1 MKTRAVGMMAVPS
14 KDSCGSNTSTPS
26 ASRRSDTRT
35 LARGIFVLSV
45 KFSFRS
51 IAALGHAHDEITP
64 RVESFHGDLILR
76 RGWCELEGIDRGRPH
91 PHAVRLDADS
101 DGGHEV
107 EVEGAM
113 FAERIAGPDSVRH
126 FAVQRPAHHLV
137 ITR

>member
-1 MKTRAVGMMAVPS
+1 MKTRAVGMMAVRS
-14 KDSCGSNTSTPS
+14 KDSGGSNTSTPS

-91 PHAVRLDADS
+91 PHAVRLATDPEAAHD
-101 DGGHEV
+101 V
-107 EVEGAM
+107 EVERAM
-113 FAERIAGPDSVRH
+113 LASPIAAPD
-126 FAVQRPAHHLV
+126 
-137 ITR
+137 